1 MDTKDVNVNDII
13 RLNETNYHGIAVVTR
28 IVDDYYVS
36 CIAPDGKVFSPI
48 YVGYI
53 KKTGKTFDIKSV
65 LEQIK

>member
-13 RLNETNYHGIAVVTR
+13 RLNESDYRGIAVITR
-28 IVDDYYVS
+28 IVDDYYIS
-36 CIAPDGKVFSPI
+36 CITSDGRVFSPV